1 MEIKQESDLNFE
13 VTPRTHEV
21 VDSVA
26 EARASVASSF
36 SEIGQLATKPDTY
49 QVPVSEQPVAG
60 REVLSPVE
68 EIIRIGS
75 NLKAMRANKAA

>member
-1 MEIKQESDLNFE
+1 MEIKQETDLNFE
-13 VTPRTHEV
+13 ATPRVGEA

-49 QVPVSEQPVAG
+49 QVPVSEQLAVE
-60 REVLSPVE
+60 REIPSPVE
-68 EIIRIGS
+68 EIIRIGT
-75 NLKAMRANKAA
+75 NLKAMRANKVA